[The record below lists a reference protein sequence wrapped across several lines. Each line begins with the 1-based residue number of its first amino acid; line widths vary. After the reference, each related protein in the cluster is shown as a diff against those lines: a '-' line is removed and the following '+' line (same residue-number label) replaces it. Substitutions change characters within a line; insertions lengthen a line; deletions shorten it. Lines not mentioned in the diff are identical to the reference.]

1 MTPIVLFDLYDT
13 LLRERSFDF
22 GRGLDMLY
30 ETGFHTV
37 CSREELAAYAAAFLP
52 AYEARKTGHT
62 EIAFI
67 QKDYPAYCRRFGF
80 RLPLPDEE
88 VEYAVL
94 SRMEEVEPEDG
105 VEDALGVLAGRGV
118 RMYVLTNSIFLAPSQ
133 ERLLREHGI
142 ARFFEAFF
150 EYGIGRVLR
159 DNPGAS
165 RRDLVFVGND
175 LAADIR
181 GGLAVGLRTVWYNA
195 AGRPAPPDLPVAV
208 IGSMRELPGIL

>member
-1 MTPIVLFDLYDT
+1 MMTPIVLFDLYDT

-52 AYEARKTGHT
+52 TYEARKTGHT

-105 VEDALGVLAGRGV
+105 VEDALGVWPAGESGC
-118 RMYVLTNSIFLAPSQ
+118 TC
-133 ERLLREHGI
+133 
-142 ARFFEAFF
+142 
-150 EYGIGRVLR
+150 
-159 DNPGAS
+159 
-165 RRDLVFVGND
+165 
-175 LAADIR
+175 
-181 GGLAVGLRTVWYNA
+181 
-195 AGRPAPPDLPVAV
+195 
-208 IGSMRELPGIL
+208 